1 MGPVLIHAVDRG
13 DEAEW
18 RAFLA
23 AHRFGELVAGGRGR
37 EVPVVAPTQFA
48 IDGDT
53 VLVHLAR
60 VNVWD
65 AIEEQPKVLL
75 AVSGDWT
82 FVPSSWKAIADEDP
96 RRGIPTTYYASV
108 QLSGPVTLVD
118 DPDDLA
124 TLLRT
129 QLGTFQPDES
139 VVDPLEHGAKLRMIR
154 GLRLA
159 IEDVRAKFKYGGNVD
174 SAHRRAVAERLAR
187 RDGPGDAIAREHLV
201 RRLAD
206 EGVR

>member
-1 MGPVLIHAVDRG
+1 MLIHAVDRG
-13 DEAEW
+13 DETEW

-23 AHRFGELVAGGRGR
+23 AHPFGELVAGGRDR
-37 EVPVVAPTQFA
+37 DVPVVVPTQFVL
-48 IDGDT
+48 DGDT

-60 VNVWD
+60 VNPVWA

-75 AVSGDWT
+75 AVSGDWS
-82 FVPSSWKAIADEDP
+82 FVPSSWKAIEDEDP

-108 QLSGPVTLVD
+108 QLTGRVTLVD

-129 QLGTFQPDES
+129 QLGTFQPEES
-139 VVDPLEHGAKLRMIR
+139 VVDPLEHGAKLRTIR

-174 SAHRRAVAERLAR
+174 STHRRAVAERLAR